1 MLKKLTN
8 RKFTSLVLAGVL
20 VIGGS
25 IALGASANAV
35 GKQGT
40 TCLKLNAKS
49 GVYKCSTNPLAP
61 TSKTLIWITAD
72 CATTQIEYLT
82 SIADSASYA
91 KNATNATNQAQT
103 LLASY
108 QNALTVAQ
116 TSLDKVMNTNVYTV
130 EYAPGT
136 KTPSVQV
143 TGFNA
148 AIVAYQAKLAA
159 DQAGLLAAQAA
170 LSKDVVGSQQAKNDQ
185 ATINAYTTG
194 VKFRQITIDQLNR
207 TVARIQ
213 STIANDQRAIVTW
226 TSTVNGSIAQQKLL
240 TAQLNAAIKTAKSTR
255 AAACRKG
262 L

>member
-8 RKFTSLVLAGVL
+8 RKLTSLAL
-20 VIGGS
+20 VGMLIVGGS
-25 IALGASANAV
+25 IAMSASANAA

-40 TCLKLNAKS
+40 TCAKLKAKS
-49 GVYKCSTNPLAP
+49 GIYTCSTNPLAP

-72 CATTQIEYLT
+72 CATTQADYL
-82 SIADSASYA
+82 SNVADSASYA
-91 KNATNATNQAQT
+91 TNAANATSQAQA

-116 TSLDKVMNTNVYTV
+116 SSLDKFMTTNIYTI

-148 AIVAYQAKLAA
+148 AVAAYQAKLAS
-159 DQAGLLAAQAA
+159 DQAGLATATAA
-170 LSKDVVGSQQAKNDQ
+170 LAKDVVGSQQAKNDQ
-185 ATINAYTTG
+185 ATVNAYTVG
-194 VKFRQITIDQLNR
+194 VKYRQQTIDQLNK
-207 TVARIQ
+207 TLARIQ
-213 STIANDQRAIVTW
+213 STITNDQKAIVTW

-240 TAQLNAAIKTAKSTR
+240 TKQLQDAITTAKSTR
-255 AAACRKG
+255 AAASKKG